1 MKNTLILFFMLLTN
15 ISFGQIIESDT
26 TTLLIP
32 VNVGKSILVDL
43 NDLERLKKQEVTYKN
58 EIQQLENKVFKNEKI
73 ITTLEVKDKKN
84 NEIIELKDSKYK
96 LVDEENKQLDEPL
109 LKKLI
114 ECYDEKIIDL
124 LLSDKTIR
132 EKFFIK

>member
-1 MKNTLILFFMLLTN
+1 MKNILILFFILLTKV
-15 ISFGQIIESDT
+15 SFGQIIESDT

-58 EIQQLENKVFKNEKI
+58 EIIQLENKVFKNEKI
-73 ITTLEVKDKKN
+73 ITTLEEKDKKN

-96 LVDEENKQLDEPL
+96 LVDDENKELRDDI
-109 LKKLI
+109 KKIKTKNIIIEIVGGSLI
-114 ECYDEKIIDL
+114 TVLTYIIAF
-124 LLSDKTIR
+124 K
-132 EKFFIK
+132 

>member
-1 MKNTLILFFMLLTN
+1 MKNTLILFFILLTN

-73 ITTLEVKDKKN
+73 ITSLEDKDKKN

-96 LVDEENKQLDEPL
+96 LVDEENKQLRDDI
-109 LKKLI
+109 KKIKTKNVII
-114 ECYDEKIIDL
+114 EIVGGSIIAAL
-124 LLSDKTIR
+124 TYIITFK
-132 EKFFIK
+132 

>member
-1 MKNTLILFFMLLTN
+1 MKNILILFFILLTK

-58 EIQQLENKVFKNEKI
+58 EIIQLENKVFKNEKI
-73 ITTLEVKDKKN
+73 ITTLEEKDKKN

-96 LVDEENKQLDEPL
+96 LVDDENKQLRDDI
-109 LKKLI
+109 KKIKTKNIVIEIVGGSLI
-114 ECYDEKIIDL
+114 TVLTYIIAF
-124 LLSDKTIR
+124 K
-132 EKFFIK
+132 

>member
-73 ITTLEVKDKKN
+73 ITSLEDKDKKN

-96 LVDEENKQLDEPL
+96 LVDEENKQLRDDI
-109 LKKLI
+109 KKI
-114 ECYDEKIIDL
+114 KTKNIIKIL
-124 LLSDKTIR
+124 
-132 EKFFIK
+132 

>member
-1 MKNTLILFFMLLTN
+1 MKNILILFFILLTK

-43 NDLERLKKQEVTYKN
+43 NELERLKKQEVTYKN
-58 EIQQLENKVFKNEKI
+58 EIIQLENKVFKNEKI
-73 ITTLEVKDKKN
+73 ITTLEEKDKKN

-96 LVDEENKQLDEPL
+96 LVDDENKELRDDI
-109 LKKLI
+109 KKIKTKNIIIEIVSGSLI
-114 ECYDEKIIDL
+114 TVLTYIIAF
-124 LLSDKTIR
+124 K
-132 EKFFIK
+132 

>member
-1 MKNTLILFFMLLTN
+1 MKNILILFFILLTN

-26 TTLLIP
+26 TKLLIP

-73 ITTLEVKDKKN
+73 ITSLEEKDKKN

-96 LVDEENKQLDEPL
+96 LVDEENKQLRDDIKKIKFYNL
-109 LKKLI
+109 QKLFKIKGINYDHLKTK
-114 ECYDEKIIDL
+114 
-124 LLSDKTIR
+124 R
-132 EKFFIK
+132 EI

>member
-1 MKNTLILFFMLLTN
+1 MKNILILFFILLTK

-58 EIQQLENKVFKNEKI
+58 EIIQLENKVFKNEKI
-73 ITTLEVKDKKN
+73 ITTLEEKDKKN

-96 LVDEENKQLDEPL
+96 LVDDENKELRDDI
-109 LKKLI
+109 KKIKTKNIIIEIVGGSLI
-114 ECYDEKIIDL
+114 TVLTYIIAF
-124 LLSDKTIR
+124 K
-132 EKFFIK
+132 

>member
-1 MKNTLILFFMLLTN
+1 MKNILILFFILLTN

-26 TTLLIP
+26 TKLLIP

-73 ITTLEVKDKKN
+73 ITSLEEKDKKN

-96 LVDEENKQLDEPL
+96 LVDEENKQLRDDI
-109 LKKLI
+109 KKIKTKNVII
-114 ECYDEKIIDL
+114 EIVGGSIIAAL
-124 LLSDKTIR
+124 TYIITFK
-132 EKFFIK
+132 

>member
-1 MKNTLILFFMLLTN
+1 MKNTLILFFILLTN

-96 LVDEENKQLDEPL
+96 LVDDENKELRDDI
-109 LKKLI
+109 KKIKTKNIIIEIVGGSLI
-114 ECYDEKIIDL
+114 TVLTYIIAF
-124 LLSDKTIR
+124 K
-132 EKFFIK
+132 

>member
-1 MKNTLILFFMLLTN
+1 MKNILILFFILLTK

-58 EIQQLENKVFKNEKI
+58 EIIQLENKVFKNEKI
-73 ITTLEVKDKKN
+73 ITTLEEKDKKN

-96 LVDEENKQLDEPL
+96 LVDDENKQLRDDI
-109 LKKLI
+109 KKIKTKNIIIEIVGGSLI
-114 ECYDEKIIDL
+114 TVLTYIIAF
-124 LLSDKTIR
+124 K
-132 EKFFIK
+132 

>member
-96 LVDEENKQLDEPL
+96 LVDDENKELRDDI
-109 LKKLI
+109 KKIKTKNIIIEIVGGSLI
-114 ECYDEKIIDL
+114 TVLTYIIAF
-124 LLSDKTIR
+124 K
-132 EKFFIK
+132 

>member
-1 MKNTLILFFMLLTN
+1 MKNTLILFFILLTN

-96 LVDEENKQLDEPL
+96 LVDEENKQLRDDI
-109 LKKLI
+109 KKIKTKNIII
-114 ECYDEKIIDL
+114 EIVSGSIITAL
-124 LLSDKTIR
+124 TYIITFK
-132 EKFFIK
+132 

>member
-1 MKNTLILFFMLLTN
+1 MKNILILFFILLTKV
-15 ISFGQIIESDT
+15 SFGQIIESDT

-58 EIQQLENKVFKNEKI
+58 EIIQLENKVFKNEKI
-73 ITTLEVKDKKN
+73 ITTLEEKDKKN

-96 LVDEENKQLDEPL
+96 LVDDENKQLRDDI
-109 LKKLI
+109 KKIKTKNIIIEIVGGSLI
-114 ECYDEKIIDL
+114 TVLTYIIAF
-124 LLSDKTIR
+124 K
-132 EKFFIK
+132 